1 MTPHFHGIHPAEMQG
16 VPGVGAGVILRGQA
30 VTYQFDAIPF
40 GLHHVGPLAE
50 HIAQGMYGTCLG

>member
-1 MTPHFHGIHPAEMQG
+1 MAFTPRRCKACPESVLASS
-16 VPGVGAGVILRGQA
+16 AGQA